1 MVAHDVSRTRRFP
14 VEMTPMAQSQMFR
27 SLEHRNAR
35 LFFLGLSFSNI
46 GSWIQ
51 MTAVSLLVYRQT
63 GKATDVGITLF
74 CQFLPMLVLGV
85 WAGAIADRVDKRK
98 MTMMTQSGQAA
109 LAVLLGVLA
118 LSGSAPLAV
127 IYLVSLANG
136 VVQAVDNP
144 ARRGF
149 VIELVEPRHI
159 SNVVSLNTAVMTGS
173 RIFGPALAALLL
185 RWVDPG
191 WLFIINGVSF
201 AAILWPIWRI
211 DTTQLYV
218 APPAARG
225 GQPVREALRFVRHN
239 HRLLVIFLVF
249 TVIGTF
255 SFNYGVSL
263 LKLADLRFDDKDL
276 FGWLLAVT
284 SVGSLIGSLMTAAR
298 PRVGSAWFFG
308 AAIVMGLSGFGVAWA
323 PSIWVAYLISLPL
336 GAGGAAFIASLNAIS
351 QQESPSDMRGRL
363 LALGAVAFLG
373 TTPIGAPITGW
384 IADHVSA
391 EWSLAYGSVI
401 ALVCVAVGAEVRRRS
416 LSADVPAGDHIVTAL
431 VGDDPYGGGIV
442 LQDGPS
448 LGVQAD

>member
-1 MVAHDVSRTRRFP
+1 
-14 VEMTPMAQSQMFR
+14 MAQSQMFR
-27 SLEHRNAR
+27 SLQHRNAR

-63 GKATDVGITLF
+63 GKATDVGVTLF

-98 MTMMTQSGQAA
+98 MTMLTQSWQAVLAILLGCLA
-109 LAVLLGVLA
+109 LAGWTTL
-118 LSGSAPLAV
+118 PV

-136 VVQAVDNP
+136 VVQAIDNP

-173 RIFGPALAALLL
+173 RIFGPALAALML
-185 RWVDPG
+185 RWLDPG

-211 DTTQLYV
+211 DKAQLYPS
-218 APPAARG
+218 PPASRG
-225 GQPVREALRFVRHN
+225 GQPVREALRFVRRN
-239 HRLLVIFLVF
+239 RRLLAIFVVF

-255 SFNYGVSL
+255 AFNYGVSL
-263 LKLADLRFDDKDL
+263 LKLADLRFGNKEL

-298 PRVGSAWFFG
+298 PRIGSKWFFG
-308 AAIVMGLSGFGVAWA
+308 AAVVLGLSGFGVAWA
-323 PSIWVAYLISLPL
+323 PSIWVAYLMSIPL
-336 GAGGAAFIASLNAIS
+336 GAGGAAFIAALNAIS
-351 QQESPSDMRGRL
+351 QQESPPDMRGRL

-373 TTPIGAPITGW
+373 TTPLGAPITGW
-384 IADHVSA
+384 IADNVSA

-401 ALVCVAVGAEVRRRS
+401 ALVCVGIGVETRRRS
-416 LSADVPAGDHIVTAL
+416 ISANVPPGDHVVPAL

-442 LQDGPS
+442 LQDSPG
-448 LGVQAD
+448 LGLQSD

>member
-1 MVAHDVSRTRRFP
+1 
-14 VEMTPMAQSQMFR
+14 
-27 SLEHRNAR
+27 
-35 LFFLGLSFSNI
+35 
-46 GSWIQ
+46 
-51 MTAVSLLVYRQT
+51 
-63 GKATDVGITLF
+63 
-74 CQFLPMLVLGV
+74 
-85 WAGAIADRVDKRK
+85 
-98 MTMMTQSGQAA
+98 MTMLTQSGQAVLAILLGLLA
-109 LAVLLGVLA
+109 LAGWASL
-118 LSGSAPLAV
+118 PV

-173 RIFGPALAALLL
+173 RIFGPALAALLV
-185 RWVDPG
+185 RWLDPG

-211 DTTQLYV
+211 DISQLYIS
-218 APPAARG
+218 PPASRG

-239 HRLLVIFLVF
+239 RRLLAIFVVF

-255 SFNYGVSL
+255 AFNYGVSL
-263 LKLADLRFDDKDL
+263 LKLADLRFGNKEL
-276 FGWLLAVT
+276 FGWLLAVA

-298 PRVGSAWFFG
+298 PRIGSRWFFG
-308 AAIVMGLSGFGVAWA
+308 AAVVLGLSGFGVAWA
-323 PSIWVAYLISLPL
+323 PSIWVAYVISIPL
-336 GAGGAAFIASLNAIS
+336 GAGGAAFIAALNAIS
-351 QQESPSDMRGRL
+351 QQESPPDMRGRL

-384 IADHVSA
+384 VADHISA

-401 ALVCVAVGAEVRRRS
+401 ALVCVAVGVFVRQRS
-416 LSADVPAGDHIVTAL
+416 VSANVPAGDHVLPAL

-442 LQDGPS
+442 LQDGTG
-448 LGVQAD
+448 LGLQTD

>member
-1 MVAHDVSRTRRFP
+1 MSK
-14 VEMTPMAQSQMFR
+14 SQMFR
-27 SLEHRNAR
+27 SLEHRHAR
-35 LFFLGLSFSNI
+35 LFFLGLSLSNI

-51 MTAVSLLVYRQT
+51 MTAVSLLVYQRT

-85 WAGAIADRVDKRK
+85 WAGAIADRRDKRK

-109 LAVLLGVLA
+109 LAILLGLLA
-118 LSGSAPLAV
+118 LAGWATLPV

-136 VVQAVDNP
+136 IVQAIDNP

-159 SNVVSLNTAVMTGS
+159 SNVMSLNTAAMTGS

-185 RWVDPG
+185 RWIDPG
-191 WLFIINGVSF
+191 WLFIINGLSF
-201 AAILWPIWRI
+201 AAILWPIWQI
-211 DTTQLYV
+211 DTAQLFV
-218 APPAARG
+218 SPPASRG

-239 HRLLVIFLVF
+239 RRLLVLFAVF
-249 TVIGTF
+249 TMIATF
-255 SFNYGVSL
+255 AFNYGVSL
-263 LKLADLRFDDKDL
+263 LKLADLRFGNKEL

-308 AAIVMGLSGFGVAWA
+308 AAIVFGLSGFGVAWA
-323 PSIWVAYLISLPL
+323 PNIWVAYLLSIPL
-336 GAGGAAFIASLNAIS
+336 GGGGAAFVSAMNAIS
-351 QQESPSDMRGRL
+351 QHESPPDMRGRL

-384 IADHVSA
+384 IADHVGA

-401 ALVCVAVGAEVRRRS
+401 AIVCAGIGAEARRRS
-416 LSADVPAGDHIVTAL
+416 IGANVPTSDHIATAL
-431 VGDDPYGGGIV
+431 VGDDSYGGGIV
-442 LQDGPS
+442 LQDGS
-448 LGVQAD
+448 GLGLQAD

>member
-1 MVAHDVSRTRRFP
+1 MAH
-14 VEMTPMAQSQMFR
+14 SQMFR

-35 LFFLGLSFSNI
+35 VFFLGLSFSNI

-51 MTAVSLLVYRQT
+51 MTAVSLLVYQRT

-98 MTMMTQSGQAA
+98 MTMVTQTGQAA
-109 LAVLLGVLA
+109 LAILLGLLA
-118 LSGSAPLAV
+118 LAGWASLPV
-127 IYLVSLANG
+127 IYLVSLGNG
-136 VVQAVDNP
+136 AVQAVDNP

-173 RIFGPALAALLL
+173 RIFGPALAALLI
-185 RWVDPG
+185 RWLDPG
-191 WLFIINGVSF
+191 WLFIINGLSF

-211 DTTQLYV
+211 DTTQLYIS
-218 APPAARG
+218 PPASRG
-225 GQPVREALRFVRHN
+225 GQPVREALRFVHRN
-239 HRLLVIFLVF
+239 RRLLSVFIVF

-255 SFNYGVSL
+255 AFNYGVSL
-263 LKLADLRFDDKDL
+263 LKLADLRFGDKQL

-284 SVGSLIGSLMTAAR
+284 SVGSLIGSLMTASR
-298 PRVGSAWFFG
+298 PRIGSAWFFG
-308 AAIVMGLSGFGVAWA
+308 AAVLLGLSGFGVAWA
-323 PSIWVAYLISLPL
+323 PSIWVAYLLSIPL

-351 QQESPSDMRGRL
+351 QQESPPDMRGRL

-384 IADHVSA
+384 VADHVSA

-401 ALVCVAVGAEVRRRS
+401 AVVGGGLGAVARRRS
-416 LSADVPAGDHIVTAL
+416 VGANVPAGDHIVTAL

-442 LQDGPS
+442 LQDGTG
-448 LGVQAD
+448 LGLQSD

>member
-1 MVAHDVSRTRRFP
+1 
-14 VEMTPMAQSQMFR
+14 MAQSKMFR

-35 LFFLGLSFSNI
+35 LFFLGLSLSNI

-63 GKATDVGITLF
+63 GKATDVGVTLF

-98 MTMMTQSGQAA
+98 MTMITQSGQAA
-109 LAVLLGVLA
+109 VAILLGGLA
-118 LSGSAPLAV
+118 LAGWANLPV
-127 IYLVSLANG
+127 IYLVSLAIG
-136 VVQAVDNP
+136 IVQAVDNP

-173 RIFGPALAALLL
+173 RIFGPALAVLML
-185 RWVDPG
+185 RWIEPG
-191 WLFIINGVSF
+191 WLFIINGLSF

-211 DTTQLYV
+211 DKAKLYPS
-218 APPAARG
+218 PPASRG

-239 HRLLVIFLVF
+239 RRLLVLFVVF
-249 TVIGTF
+249 TLIGTF
-255 SFNYGVSL
+255 AFNYGVSL
-263 LKLADLRFDDKDL
+263 LKLADLRFGDEDL

-284 SVGSLIGSLMTAAR
+284 SVGSLIGSLLTAAR
-298 PRVGSAWFFG
+298 PRIGSPWFFG
-308 AAIVMGLSGFGVAWA
+308 AAVVLGLSGFGVAWA
-323 PSIWVAYLISLPL
+323 PSIWVAYLISIPL
-336 GAGGAAFIASLNAIS
+336 GAGGAAFIAALNAIA
-351 QQESPSDMRGRL
+351 QQESPPDMRGRL

-384 IADHVSA
+384 VADNVSA

-401 ALVCVAVGAEVRRRS
+401 ALICALIGAEIRRRS
-416 LSADVPAGDHIVTAL
+416 VGANVPADDHVATAL
-431 VGDDPYGGGIV
+431 VGDDSYRGDVV
-442 LQDGPS
+442 LQDGS
-448 LGVQAD
+448 SFGLQAD

>member
-1 MVAHDVSRTRRFP
+1 
-14 VEMTPMAQSQMFR
+14 MFR

-118 LSGSAPLAV
+118 LSGWAPLAV

-191 WLFIINGVSF
+191 WLFIINGASF
-201 AAILWPIWRI
+201 AAILWPIWNI

-218 APPAARG
+218 SPPASRG

-239 HRLLVIFLVF
+239 HRLLAIFLVF

-263 LKLADLRFDDKDL
+263 LKLADLRFGNRDL

-298 PRVGSAWFFG
+298 SRIGSAWFFG
-308 AAIVMGLSGFGVAWA
+308 AAVVLGLSGFGVAWA

-336 GAGGAAFIASLNAIS
+336 GAGGAAFIAALNAIS
-351 QQESPSDMRGRL
+351 QQESPPDMRGRL

-401 ALVCVAVGAEVRRRS
+401 ALVCVTVGVVVRRRS
-416 LSADVPAGDHIVTAL
+416 LSANVPAGDHIMTAL

>member
-1 MVAHDVSRTRRFP
+1 
-14 VEMTPMAQSQMFR
+14 MAQSQMFR

-51 MTAVSLLVYRQT
+51 MTAVSLLVYQRT

-98 MTMMTQSGQAA
+98 MTMITQSGQAA
-109 LAVLLGVLA
+109 LAILLGLLA
-118 LSGSAPLAV
+118 LAGWASLPV

-136 VVQAVDNP
+136 IVQAVDNP

-173 RIFGPALAALLL
+173 RIFGPALAALLV

-191 WLFIINGVSF
+191 WLFIINGLSF
-201 AAILWPIWRI
+201 AAILWPVWRI
-211 DTTQLYV
+211 DMTQLYMS
-218 APPAARG
+218 PPAQRG
-225 GQPVREALRFVRHN
+225 GQPVREALRFVLHN
-239 HRLLVIFLVF
+239 RRLLIIFVVF

-255 SFNYGVSL
+255 AFNYGVSL
-263 LKLADLRFDDKDL
+263 LKLADLRFGDKQL

-298 PRVGSAWFFG
+298 QRIGSAWFFG
-308 AAIVMGLSGFGVAWA
+308 AAVVLGLSGFGVAWA
-323 PSIWVAYLISLPL
+323 PSIWVAYLVSIPL
-336 GAGGAAFIASLNAIS
+336 GAGGAAFIAALNAIS
-351 QQESPSDMRGRL
+351 QQESPPDMRGRL

-373 TTPIGAPITGW
+373 TTPLGAPITGW
-384 IADHVSA
+384 VADHVSA
-391 EWSLAYGSVI
+391 EWSLAYGSVV
-401 ALVCVAVGAEVRRRS
+401 AVVCVGVGVTARRR
-416 LSADVPAGDHIVTAL
+416 LVSADVPTGDHILTAL

-442 LQDGPS
+442 LQDGTG
-448 LGVQAD
+448 LGIQSD

>member
-1 MVAHDVSRTRRFP
+1 MGA
-14 VEMTPMAQSQMFR
+14 MAQSQMFR

-35 LFFLGLSFSNI
+35 LFFLGLSLSNI

-51 MTAVSLLVYRQT
+51 MTAVSLLVYQRT
-63 GKATDVGITLF
+63 GKATDVGITLL

-98 MTMMTQSGQAA
+98 MTMLTQSGQAV
-109 LAVLLGVLA
+109 LAVLLGLLA
-118 LSGSAPLAV
+118 LAGWASLPV

-173 RIFGPALAALLL
+173 RIFGPALAALLV
-185 RWVDPG
+185 RWLDPG
-191 WLFIINGVSF
+191 WLFIINGLSF
-201 AAILWPIWRI
+201 AAILLPIWRI
-211 DTTQLYV
+211 DTTQLFIS
-218 APPAARG
+218 PPAARG

-239 HRLLVIFLVF
+239 RRLLVIFVVF

-255 SFNYGVSL
+255 AFNYGVSL
-263 LKLADLRFDDKDL
+263 LKLADSRFGDRKL
-276 FGWLLAVT
+276 FGWLLAVA

-298 PRVGSAWFFG
+298 PRIGSKWYFG
-308 AAIVMGLSGFGVAWA
+308 AAVVLGLSGFGVAWA
-323 PSIWVAYLISLPL
+323 PSIWVAYLFSIPL

-351 QQESPSDMRGRL
+351 QQESPPDMRGRL

-373 TTPIGAPITGW
+373 TAPIGAPITGW
-384 IADHVSA
+384 IADNISA
-391 EWSLAYGSVI
+391 EWSLAYGSVV
-401 ALVCVAVGAEVRRRS
+401 ALVCAAAGALARWRS
-416 LSADVPAGDHIVTAL
+416 VSADVPPGDHILSPL

-442 LQDGPS
+442 LQDRAG
-448 LGVQAD
+448 LGLQPD